1 MNRKELEILARIYA
15 EKENNM
21 VMKTID
27 QQKKVAQEIY
37 KKLKIIDP
45 YAILAGGAPRDWY
58 FGNLANDLDFYFFST
73 GVTVSS
79 VVNQLSSIMGVK
91 VDAVKYDE
99 DSHQHGQYKSM
110 PFLRRVLEAEIEGEK
125 VQFMQLT
132 EPNAQFKVVD
142 AMDVSICK
150 VWCRED
156 MSVQMHNDFKLTLA
170 SHDIFLSEGYNWSDK
185 HPQKIAD
192 RFPNFHRSTKS
203 KAVENIV
210 KNALKGVGQ

>member
-1 MNRKELEILARIYA
+1 MT
-15 EKENNM
+15 
-21 VMKTID
+21 TIE

-45 YAILAGGAPRDWY
+45 YALLAGGAPRDWY

-73 GVTVSS
+73 GVTVAS

-91 VDAVKYDE
+91 VNAIEWDK

-110 PFLRRVLEAEIEGEK
+110 PFLRRVLEAEIGGEK

-150 VWCRED
+150 VWCRVD
-156 MSVQMHNDFKLTLA
+156 MSVHMHQDFKITLA
-170 SHDIFLSEGYNWSDK
+170 SHTMFLSDGYNWSDR

-192 RFPNFHRSTKS
+192 RFPKFGRSTKS
-203 KAVENIV
+203 AAVQQIV
-210 KNALKGVGQ
+210 KNAINEAGQ

>member
-1 MNRKELEILARIYA
+1 
-15 EKENNM
+15 
-21 VMKTID
+21 MKTIE

-45 YAILAGGAPRDWY
+45 YALLAGGAPRDWY

-73 GVTVSS
+73 GGTVSS
-79 VVNQLSSIMGVK
+79 VENQLSSIMGVE
-91 VDAVKYDE
+91 VNAVKYDE

-150 VWCRED
+150 VWCRVD
-156 MSVQMHNDFKLTLA
+156 MSIHMHQDFKLTLA
-170 SHDIFLSEGYNWSDK
+170 SGDMFLSDGYNWSDR

-192 RFPNFHRSTKS
+192 RFPKFYRSTKS
-203 KAVENIV
+203 AAVQRIV
-210 KNALKGVGQ
+210 KNVLKEVGQ

>member
-1 MNRKELEILARIYA
+1 
-15 EKENNM
+15 
-21 VMKTID
+21 MKTIE

-37 KKLKIIDP
+37 EKLKIIDP
-45 YAILAGGAPRDWY
+45 YALLAGGAPRDWY
-58 FGNLANDLDFYFFST
+58 FGSLANDLDFYFFST

-79 VVNQLSSIMGVK
+79 VENQLSNIMGVK
-91 VDAVKYDE
+91 VNAVKYDE

-110 PFLRRVLEAEIEGEK
+110 SFLRCVLEAEIEGEK

-156 MSVQMHNDFKLTLA
+156 MRVQMHQDFKITLA
-170 SHDIFLSEGYNWSDK
+170 SHTMFLSDGYNWSDR

-192 RFPNFHRSTKS
+192 RFPKFGRSTKDA
-203 KAVENIV
+203 AVQQIV
-210 KNALKGVGQ
+210 KNAINGVGQ

>member
-1 MNRKELEILARIYA
+1 MTNE
-15 EKENNM
+15 
-21 VMKTID
+21 

-45 YAILAGGAPRDWY
+45 YALLAGGAPRDWY

-91 VDAVKYDE
+91 VNAVKYDE

-156 MSVQMHNDFKLTLA
+156 MSVQMHEDFKITLA
-170 SHDIFLSEGYNWSDK
+170 SHNMFLSNGYSWSDR

-192 RFPNFHRSTKS
+192 RFPKFSRSIKS
-203 KAVENIV
+203 VAVQEIV
-210 KNALKGVGQ
+210 KNVLNGVGNETRNT

>member
-1 MNRKELEILARIYA
+1 
-15 EKENNM
+15 
-21 VMKTID
+21 MKTIE
-27 QQKKVAQEIY
+27 QQKKVAQEVY

-45 YAILAGGAPRDWY
+45 YALLAGGAPRDWY

-73 GVTVSS
+73 GVTVAS
-79 VVNQLSSIMGVK
+79 VESQLSTIMGVK
-91 VDAVKYDE
+91 VNAVEYDA

-110 PFLRRVLEAEIEGEK
+110 SFLRRVLEAKIEGEK

-150 VWCRED
+150 VWCDVD
-156 MSVQMHNDFKLTLA
+156 MSIRMHQDFKITLA
-170 SHDIFLSEGYNWSDK
+170 SGNMFLSDEYNWSDR

-192 RFPNFHRSTKS
+192 RFPNFNRSTKGEAVQEIWK
-203 KAVENIV
+203 KAVIE
-210 KNALKGVGQ
+210 AYQ

>member
-1 MNRKELEILARIYA
+1 
-15 EKENNM
+15 
-21 VMKTID
+21 MKTIE

-45 YAILAGGAPRDWY
+45 YALLAGGAPRDWH

-73 GVTVSS
+73 GFTVSA
-79 VVNQLSSIMGVK
+79 VTRQLSDVMGVK
-91 VDAVKYDE
+91 VETVPYDRE
-99 DSHQHGQYKSM
+99 SHEHGQYKSM
-110 PFLRRVLEAEIEGEK
+110 VFLQRVLEAEIEGEK

-170 SHDIFLSEGYNWSDK
+170 SNDIFLSEGYKWSDK

-203 KAVENIV
+203 KAMENIV
-210 KNALKGVGQ
+210 KNAINEVVQ

>member
-1 MNRKELEILARIYA
+1 MTNE
-15 EKENNM
+15 
-21 VMKTID
+21 

-45 YAILAGGAPRDWY
+45 YALLAGGAPRDWY

-91 VDAVKYDE
+91 VNAVKYDE

-156 MSVQMHNDFKLTLA
+156 MSVQMHEDFKITLA
-170 SHDIFLSEGYNWSDK
+170 SHTMFLSDGYNWSDR

-192 RFPNFHRSTKS
+192 RFTKFGRSTKDA
-203 KAVENIV
+203 AVQQIV
-210 KNALKGVGQ
+210 KNAINGVGQ

>member
-1 MNRKELEILARIYA
+1 
-15 EKENNM
+15 
-21 VMKTID
+21 MKTIE

-45 YAILAGGAPRDWY
+45 YALLAGGAPRDWY

-79 VVNQLSSIMGVK
+79 VVNQLSGIMGVK

-110 PFLRRVLEAEIEGEK
+110 PFLRRVLEAEIGGEK

-150 VWCRED
+150 AWCDVD
-156 MSVQMHNDFKLTLA
+156 MNISMHQDFKITLA
-170 SHDIFLSEGYNWSDK
+170 SGNMFLSDEYSWSDR

-192 RFPNFHRSTKS
+192 RFPNFNRSTKREAVQEIWK
-203 KAVENIV
+203 KAVIE
-210 KNALKGVGQ
+210 AYQ

>member
-1 MNRKELEILARIYA
+1 
-15 EKENNM
+15 
-21 VMKTID
+21 MKTIE

-45 YAILAGGAPRDWY
+45 YALLAGGAPRDWY

-73 GVTVSS
+73 ALPVAS
-79 VVNQLSSIMGVK
+79 VVNQLSTIMGVE
-91 VDAVKYDE
+91 VNAVAYDA
-99 DSHQHGQYKSM
+99 DSHQYGQYKSM
-110 PFLRRVLEAEIEGEK
+110 PFLRRVLEAEIGGEK

-150 VWCRED
+150 VWCDVD
-156 MSVQMHNDFKLTLA
+156 MSIRMHQDFKITLA
-170 SHDIFLSEGYNWSDK
+170 SGHIFLSDEYNWSDR

-192 RFPNFHRSTKS
+192 RFPNFNRSTKS
-203 KAVENIV
+203 EAVQEIWKKAVIE
-210 KNALKGVGQ
+210 AYQ